1 MKFNDADNTQEW
13 AGCVALFSSQ
23 CTRIAARDVRGT
35 LVAENRKKGKI
46 DLMPI
51 QRATAQAL
59 PNIALVKYWGNRD
72 QALRLP
78 SNPSL
83 SMNMAG
89 LTTTTTVEFDPALKQ
104 DVFLLGGREING
116 QGLERVSRFLN
127 QVRLQTSEVS
137 RLFARVDSRNNFP
150 SGAGLASSASGFAA
164 LAVAASAAA
173 GLQLS
178 ETELS
183 RLARLGSGSACRS
196 VPGGFVEWAV
206 GDDDRS
212 SYAYSIAPADHWD
225 LRDVVAL
232 IDVEHKAVGST
243 EGHAV
248 ADTSPLQAARVATA
262 PDRLAQAR
270 SAVLARDFASLADV
284 VELDSLMMHAV
295 MITSSPVLMYWQPAT
310 IAVMQAVRQWRLNGL
325 AACTTIDAGPNVHVI
340 CTAEA
345 ADEVALRLRVIPG
358 VRQVITARVGGPAHL
373 IPNH

>member
-1 MKFNDADNTQEW
+1 MSNWK
-13 AGCVALFSSQ
+13 
-23 CTRIAARDVRGT
+23 
-35 LVAENRKKGKI
+35 
-46 DLMPI
+46 
-51 QRATAQAL
+51 ATAVAS
-59 PNIALVKYWGNRD
+59 PNIALIKYWGNRD

-83 SMNMAG
+83 SMNLAG

-104 DVFLLGGREING
+104 DVFILGGREIG
-116 QGLERVSRFLN
+116 GKGLERVSRFLD
-127 QVRLQTSEVS
+127 QVRTKTSEVS
-137 RLFARVDSRNNFP
+137 RSASEVSSLFAHVESRNNFP

-173 GLQLS
+173 GLSLS
-178 ETELS
+178 EAELS

-196 VPGGFVEWAV
+196 VPGGFVEWAS
-206 GDDDRS
+206 GTDDRS

-248 ADTSPLQAARVATA
+248 AETSPLQAARVATA

-284 VELDSLMMHAV
+284 VEFDSLMMHAV

-310 IAVMQAVRQWRLNGL
+310 IAVMHAVRQWRANGL

-345 ADEVALRLRVIPG
+345 ADEVVLRLRVIPG
-358 VRQVITARVGGPAHL
+358 VRQVIAARAGGPAHL
-373 IPNH
+373 ISNP

>member
-1 MKFNDADNTQEW
+1 M
-13 AGCVALFSSQ
+13 S
-23 CTRIAARDVRGT
+23 
-35 LVAENRKKGKI
+35 NRK
-46 DLMPI
+46 
-51 QRATAQAL
+51 ATAVAS
-59 PNIALVKYWGNRD
+59 PNIALIKYWGNRD

-83 SMNMAG
+83 SMNMAS

-104 DVFLLGGREING
+104 DVLILGGREISG
-116 QGLERVSRFLN
+116 QGLERVNRFLD
-127 QVRLQTSEVS
+127 QVRLKTSKVLLGTPEEQRSGAETSEVCN
-137 RLFARVDSRNNFP
+137 LFARVDSRNNFP

-164 LAVAASAAA
+164 LALAASAAA
-173 GLQLS
+173 GLSLS
-178 ETELS
+178 EAELS

-196 VPGGFVEWAV
+196 VPGGFVEWQLGA
-206 GDDDRS
+206 DDRS
-212 SYAYSIAPADHWD
+212 SYAHSIAPADHWD

-262 PDRLAQAR
+262 ADRLAQAR
-270 SAVLARDFASLADV
+270 SAVLARDFESLAEV

-325 AACTTIDAGPNVHVI
+325 TACTTIDAGPNVHVM
-340 CTAEA
+340 CTADA

-358 VRQVITARVGGPAHL
+358 VRQVIASPVGGPARL
-373 IPNH
+373 IPNA

>member
-1 MKFNDADNTQEW
+1 
-13 AGCVALFSSQ
+13 
-23 CTRIAARDVRGT
+23 
-35 LVAENRKKGKI
+35 
-46 DLMPI
+46 MPI
-51 QRATAQAL
+51 YQATAQAS
-59 PNIALVKYWGNRD
+59 PNIALIKYWGNRD
-72 QALRLP
+72 QVLRLP

-89 LTTTTTVEFDPALKQ
+89 LTTTTTVEFDPALEH
-104 DVFLLGGREING
+104 DVLILGGREIG
-116 QGLERVSRFLN
+116 SKGLERVSRFLD
-127 QVRLQTSEVS
+127 QVRKTSEALRETSEVS
-137 RLFARVDSRNNFP
+137 TLFARVDSRNNFP

-164 LAVAASAAA
+164 LALAATAAA
-173 GLQLS
+173 GLQLN
-178 ETELS
+178 EAELS

-196 VPGGFVEWAV
+196 VPGGFVEWTM

-212 SYAYSIAPADHWD
+212 SYAHSIAPADHWD

-232 IDVEHKAVGST
+232 IDVGHKAVGST

-262 PDRLAQAR
+262 ADRLAQAR
-270 SAVLARDFASLADV
+270 SAVLARDFESLTEV

-310 IAVMQAVRQWRLNGL
+310 VAVMQAVRQWRRNGL

-358 VRQVITARVGGPAHL
+358 VRQIITARVGGPAHL
-373 IPNH
+373 ISHP

>member
-1 MKFNDADNTQEW
+1 MSNW
-13 AGCVALFSSQ
+13 
-23 CTRIAARDVRGT
+23 
-35 LVAENRKKGKI
+35 
-46 DLMPI
+46 
-51 QRATAQAL
+51 RATAVSCS
-59 PNIALVKYWGNRD
+59 NIALIKYWGNRD
-72 QALRLP
+72 QQLRLP
-78 SNPSL
+78 ANPSL
-83 SMNMAG
+83 SMNLAE
-89 LTTTTTVEFDPALKQ
+89 LTTTTTVEFDPTLTK
-104 DVFLLGGREING
+104 DVLILGGHEIGG
-116 QGLERVSRFLN
+116 QGLERVSHFLD

-137 RLFARVDSRNNFP
+137 RSASEVSHLFAHVDSRNNFP

-178 ETELS
+178 EAELS

-196 VPGGFVEWAV
+196 VPGGFVEWAL
-206 GDDDRS
+206 GDDERS
-212 SYAYSIAPADHWD
+212 SYAHSIASADHWHV
-225 LRDVVAL
+225 RDVVAL

-270 SAVLARDFASLADV
+270 SAVLARNFAALADV

-310 IAVMQAVRQWRLNGL
+310 IAVMQAVRQWRVNGL

-358 VRQVITARVGGPAHL
+358 MRQVITARAGGPAYL
-373 IPNH
+373 IPT

>member
-1 MKFNDADNTQEW
+1 MADFK
-13 AGCVALFSSQ
+13 AS
-23 CTRIAARDVRGT
+23 
-35 LVAENRKKGKI
+35 
-46 DLMPI
+46 
-51 QRATAQAL
+51 AQAH
-59 PNIALVKYWGNRD
+59 PNIALIKYWGNRD

-83 SMNMAG
+83 SMNLAG

-104 DVFLLGGREING
+104 DVFMLGGREIGG
-116 QGLERVSRFLN
+116 QGLERVSRFLDH
-127 QVRLQTSEVS
+127 VRRKTSEVYGC
-137 RLFARVDSRNNFP
+137 FARVDSRNNFP

-178 ETELS
+178 EADLS

-196 VPGGFVEWAV
+196 VPGGFVEWEL
-206 GDDDRS
+206 GEDDQS
-212 SYAYSIAPADHWD
+212 SYAQSIAPAEHWD

-248 ADTSPLQAARVATA
+248 AATSPLQAARVATA
-262 PDRLAQAR
+262 FDRLAQAR
-270 SAVLARDFASLADV
+270 AAVLARDFASLAAV

-295 MITSSPVLMYWQPAT
+295 MITSAPVLMYWQPAT
-310 IAVMQAVRQWRLNGL
+310 IAVLHAVRQWRVNGL

-345 ADEVALRLRVIPG
+345 AEEVALRLRVIPG
-358 VRQVITARVGGPAHL
+358 VRQVIATCAGGPAHL
-373 IPNH
+373 IPSPQSLIPDQLNPDH

>member
-1 MKFNDADNTQEW
+1 MFQ
-13 AGCVALFSSQ
+13 
-23 CTRIAARDVRGT
+23 AA
-35 LVAENRKKGKI
+35 
-46 DLMPI
+46 
-51 QRATAQAL
+51 AQASS
-59 PNIALVKYWGNRD
+59 NIALIKYWGNRD

-83 SMNMAG
+83 SMNLAG
-89 LTTTTTVEFDPALKQ
+89 LTTTTAVEFNPTLKH
-104 DVFLLGGREING
+104 DVLILGGREIG
-116 QGLERVSRFLN
+116 GKGLERVSRFLDR
-127 QVRLQTSEVS
+127 VRAKTSEVLETS
-137 RLFARVDSRNNFP
+137 EVCRFFARVESRNNFP

-173 GLQLS
+173 GLSVS
-178 ETELS
+178 EAELS

-196 VPGGFVEWAV
+196 VPGGFVEWAL
-206 GDDDRS
+206 GADDRS

-243 EGHAV
+243 EGHTV

-270 SAVLARDFASLADV
+270 SAVLARDFASLAEV

-310 IAVMQAVRQWRLNGL
+310 IAVMHAVRQWRANGL

-358 VRQVITARVGGPAHL
+358 VRQVMTAHVGGPAHL
-373 IPNH
+373 ISNP